1 MVCQEQQELILT
13 SNLTNVADD
22 SRKALQIFESDNH
35 PSAMGISGGKE
46 GLSLFGVMNDAESI
60 VGRRL
65 LKRWFL
71 QPTLDDSVL
80 KWRQDVVALFL
91 RPDLHCLVPEIKAHL
106 KKIKDVPGIIIR
118 MEKIQTSVA
127 DWISLF
133 SSLHNMIEL
142 QKFLGRLFGLNQD
155 ESMQSVHAESIWID
169 STTISHGLMDVPSR
183 KRQLSEHS
191 NFQKHRP
198 YSPQEEKLLK
208 TMIAKISPQL
218 VSLVRL
224 LKSIINFEDSKH
236 LGKLVVQSGIDEYLD
251 TLKDRFFSL
260 PDLLTSVAMEEMSKI
275 PVQHAIMLKV
285 EFVPQIG

>member
-1 MVCQEQQELILT
+1 
-13 SNLTNVADD
+13 
-22 SRKALQIFESDNH
+22 
-35 PSAMGISGGKE
+35 MGISGGKE

-60 VGRRL
+60 VGKRM

-80 KWRQDVVALFL
+80 HWRQDVVALFL
-91 RPDLHCLVPEIKAHL
+91 RPDLHSLIPDIKAHL

-118 MEKIQTSVA
+118 MEKIQTSVT

-142 QKFLGRLFGLNQD
+142 QKFLGRIFGLNQD
-155 ESMQSVHAESIWID
+155 ESMQSLHAESMWID
-169 STTISHGLMDVPSR
+169 STTISRGLEEPSR

-191 NFQKHRP
+191 NLQKHRP
-198 YSPQEEKLLK
+198 YLLQEEKLLK
-208 TMIAKISPQL
+208 AIIAKISPQL
-218 VSLVRL
+218 INLVRL

-275 PVQHAIMLKV
+275 PVHTAIMLKV

>member
-1 MVCQEQQELILT
+1 M
-13 SNLTNVADD
+13 NLTNFVDD

-35 PSAMGISGGKE
+35 PSVMGISGGKE

-60 VGRRL
+60 VGKRM

-71 QPTLDDSVL
+71 QPTLDDTVL
-80 KWRQDVVALFL
+80 NWRQDIVALFL
-91 RPDLHCLVPEIKAHL
+91 RPDLYCLVPDIKAHL
-106 KKIKDVPGIIIR
+106 KKIKDVPGIIVR
-118 MEKIQTSVA
+118 MEKIQSSVA

-133 SSLHNMIEL
+133 VSLQNIIEM

-155 ESMQSVHAESIWID
+155 ESVQSVHAESMWID
-169 STTISHGLMDVPSR
+169 STTLSGGLDGPSR

-191 NFQKHRP
+191 NFQKSRP
-198 YSPQEEKLLK
+198 YSLQEEKLLK
-208 TMIAKISPQL
+208 AIMAKISPQL
-218 VSLVRL
+218 VSLIRL

-251 TLKDRFFSL
+251 TLKERFFTL

-275 PVQHAIMLKV
+275 PVQCAIMLKV

>member
-1 MVCQEQQELILT
+1 VLQDYKSKFSRLIII
-13 SNLTNVADD
+13 ADD
-22 SRKALQIFESDNH
+22 SRKALQIFESDKH

-46 GLSLFGVMNDAESI
+46 GLSLFVVMNDAESI
-60 VGRRL
+60 VGKRM

-71 QPTLDDSVL
+71 QPTLDDYVL
-80 KWRQDVVALFL
+80 NWRQDVVALFL
-91 RPDLHCLVPEIKAHL
+91 RPDLHSLIPDVKAHL

-118 MEKIQTSVA
+118 MEKIQASVA

-133 SSLHNMIEL
+133 GSLHNMVEL
-142 QKFLGRLFGLNQD
+142 QKFLGRSFGLSQD

-169 STTISHGLMDVPSR
+169 STIISRGLDEPSR
-183 KRQLSEHS
+183 KRALSENS
-191 NFQKHRP
+191 NFQRHRP
-198 YSPQEEKLLK
+198 FSPEEEKLLK
-208 TMIAKISPQL
+208 AIIAKISPQL
-218 VSLVRL
+218 ISLIRL

-236 LGKLVVQSGIDEYLD
+236 LGKLVVQSGIDDYLD

-275 PVQHAIMLKV
+275 PVHHEIMLKV

>member
-1 MVCQEQQELILT
+1 MLQDYKSKFSRLIII
-13 SNLTNVADD
+13 ADD
-22 SRKALQIFESDNH
+22 SRKALQIFESDKH
-35 PSAMGISGGKE
+35 PSARGISGGKE

-60 VGRRL
+60 VGKRM

-80 KWRQDVVALFL
+80 NWRQDVVALFL
-91 RPDLHCLVPEIKAHL
+91 RPDLHSLIPDVKAHL

-118 MEKIQTSVA
+118 MEKIQASVA

-133 SSLHNMIEL
+133 GSLHNMVEL
-142 QKFLGRLFGLNQD
+142 QKFLGRSLGLSQD
-155 ESMQSVHAESIWID
+155 ESMQSLHAESIWID
-169 STTISHGLMDVPSR
+169 STIISRGLDEPRR
-183 KRQLSEHS
+183 KRALSENS
-191 NFQKHRP
+191 NFQRHRP
-198 YSPQEEKLLK
+198 FSPEEEKLLK
-208 TMIAKISPQL
+208 AIIAKISPQL
-218 VSLVRL
+218 ISLIRL

-236 LGKLVVQSGIDEYLD
+236 LGKLVVQSGIDDYLD

-275 PVQHAIMLKV
+275 PVHHEIMLKV

>member
-1 MVCQEQQELILT
+1 MLPKNKFDTFIA
-13 SNLTNVADD
+13 NFIADE

-35 PSAMGISGGKE
+35 PSVMGISGGKE

-60 VGRRL
+60 VGKRM

-80 KWRQDVVALFL
+80 HWRQDVVALFL
-91 RPDLHCLVPEIKAHL
+91 RPDLHSLIPDIKAHL

-118 MEKIQTSVA
+118 MEKIQTSVT

-142 QKFLGRLFGLNQD
+142 QKFLGRIFGLNQD
-155 ESMQSVHAESIWID
+155 ETMQSLHTESVWID
-169 STTISHGLMDVPSR
+169 STTISRGLEEPSR

-191 NFQKHRP
+191 NLQKLRP
-198 YSPQEEKLLK
+198 YLLQEEKLLK
-208 TMIAKISPQL
+208 AIIAKISPQL
-218 VSLVRL
+218 INLVRL

-275 PVQHAIMLKV
+275 PVHTAIMLKV

>member
-1 MVCQEQQELILT
+1 VLQDQKSTFLRLIT
-13 SNLTNVADD
+13 IADD
-22 SRKALQIFESDNH
+22 SRKALQIFESDKH
-35 PSAMGISGGKE
+35 PSVMGISGGKE

-60 VGRRL
+60 VGKRM

-80 KWRQDVVALFL
+80 NWRQDVVALFL
-91 RPDLHCLVPEIKAHL
+91 RPDLHSLIPDVKAHL

-118 MEKIQTSVA
+118 MEKIQASVT

-133 SSLHNMIEL
+133 GSLHNMVEL
-142 QKFLGRLFGLNQD
+142 QKFLGRLFGLSHD
-155 ESMQSVHAESIWID
+155 ESVQSVHAESIWID
-169 STTISHGLMDVPSR
+169 STIISKGLDEPSR
-183 KRQLSEHS
+183 KRALSENS
-191 NFQKHRP
+191 NFQRHRP
-198 YSPQEEKLLK
+198 FSPVEEKLLK
-208 TMIAKISPQL
+208 AIIANISPQL
-218 VSLVRL
+218 VSLIRL

-275 PVQHAIMLKV
+275 PVHHAIMLKV

>member
-1 MVCQEQQELILT
+1 MVCFAKERILILLKLT
-13 SNLTNVADD
+13 SVADE

-35 PSAMGISGGKE
+35 PSVMGISGGKE

-60 VGRRL
+60 VGKRM

-80 KWRQDVVALFL
+80 HWRQDVVALFL
-91 RPDLHCLVPEIKAHL
+91 RPDLHSLIPDIKAHL

-118 MEKIQTSVA
+118 MEKIQTSVT

-142 QKFLGRLFGLNQD
+142 QKFLGRIFGLNQD
-155 ESMQSVHAESIWID
+155 ESMQSLHAESMWID
-169 STTISHGLMDVPSR
+169 STTISRGLEEPSR

-191 NFQKHRP
+191 NLQKHRP
-198 YSPQEEKLLK
+198 YLLQEEKLLK
-208 TMIAKISPQL
+208 AIIAKISPQL
-218 VSLVRL
+218 INLVRL

-275 PVQHAIMLKV
+275 PVHTAIMLKV

>member
-1 MVCQEQQELILT
+1 MSFAT
-13 SNLTNVADD
+13 SQIVADE

-35 PSAMGISGGKE
+35 PSVMGITGGKE
-46 GLSLFGVMNDAESI
+46 GLSLYGVMNDAESV
-60 VGRRL
+60 VGKRM

-80 KWRQDVVALFL
+80 HWRQDVVALFL
-91 RPDLHCLVPEIKAHL
+91 RPDLHCLVPDIKVYL
-106 KKIKDVPGIIIR
+106 KKIKDIPGIIVR
-118 MEKIQTSVA
+118 MEKIQASVA

-133 SSLHNMIEL
+133 GSLHNMIEL
-142 QKFLGRLFGLNQD
+142 QKFLGRIFGFNQD
-155 ESMQSVHAESIWID
+155 DSIQSVHAESIWID
-169 STTISHGLMDVPSR
+169 STTISKGLDEPSK
-183 KRQLSEHS
+183 KRQQSENS

-198 YSPQEEKLLK
+198 YSLEEEKLLK
-208 TMIAKISPQL
+208 AIAAKISPQL
-218 VSLVRL
+218 VSIVRL

-236 LGKLVVQSGIDEYLD
+236 YGKLVVQSGIDEYLD

>member
-1 MVCQEQQELILT
+1 MVCFAKERILIFLKLT
-13 SNLTNVADD
+13 SVADE

-35 PSAMGISGGKE
+35 PSVMGISGGKE

-60 VGRRL
+60 VGKRM

-80 KWRQDVVALFL
+80 HWRQDVVALFL
-91 RPDLHCLVPEIKAHL
+91 RPDLHSLIPDIKAHL

-118 MEKIQTSVA
+118 MEKIQTSVT

-142 QKFLGRLFGLNQD
+142 QKFLGRIFGLNQD
-155 ESMQSVHAESIWID
+155 ESMQSLHAESMWID
-169 STTISHGLMDVPSR
+169 STTISRGLEEPSR

-191 NFQKHRP
+191 NLQKHRP
-198 YSPQEEKLLK
+198 YLLQEEKLLK
-208 TMIAKISPQL
+208 AIIAKISPQL
-218 VSLVRL
+218 INLVRL

-275 PVQHAIMLKV
+275 PVHTAIMLKV

>member
-1 MVCQEQQELILT
+1 MVCFAKERILILLKLT
-13 SNLTNVADD
+13 SVADE

-35 PSAMGISGGKE
+35 PSVMGISGGKE

-60 VGRRL
+60 VGKRM

-80 KWRQDVVALFL
+80 HWRQDVVALFL
-91 RPDLHCLVPEIKAHL
+91 RPDLHSLIPDIKAHL

-118 MEKIQTSVA
+118 MEKIQTSVT

-142 QKFLGRLFGLNQD
+142 QKFLGRIFGLNQD
-155 ESMQSVHAESIWID
+155 ESMQSLHAESMWID
-169 STTISHGLMDVPSR
+169 STTISRGLEEPSR

-191 NFQKHRP
+191 NLEKHRP
-198 YSPQEEKLLK
+198 YLLQEEKLLK
-208 TMIAKISPQL
+208 AIIAKISPQL
-218 VSLVRL
+218 INLVRL

-275 PVQHAIMLKV
+275 PVHTAIMLKV

>member
-1 MVCQEQQELILT
+1 MSIAT
-13 SNLTNVADD
+13 SQIVADE

-35 PSAMGISGGKE
+35 PSVMGITGGKE
-46 GLSLFGVMNDAESI
+46 GLSLYGVMNDAESV
-60 VGRRL
+60 VGKRM

-80 KWRQDVVALFL
+80 HWRQDVVALFL
-91 RPDLHCLVPEIKAHL
+91 RPDLHCLVPDIKVYL
-106 KKIKDVPGIIIR
+106 KKIKDIPGIIVR
-118 MEKIQTSVA
+118 MEKIQASVA

-133 SSLHNMIEL
+133 GSLHNMIEL
-142 QKFLGRLFGLNQD
+142 QKFLGRIFGFNQD
-155 ESMQSVHAESIWID
+155 DSIQSVHAESIWID
-169 STTISHGLMDVPSR
+169 STTISKGLDEPSK
-183 KRQLSEHS
+183 KRQQSENS

-198 YSPQEEKLLK
+198 YSLGEEKLLK
-208 TMIAKISPQL
+208 AIAAKISPQL
-218 VSLVRL
+218 VSIVRL

-236 LGKLVVQSGIDEYLD
+236 YGKLVVQSGIDEYLD

>member
-1 MVCQEQQELILT
+1 MKLT
-13 SNLTNVADD
+13 SVADE

-35 PSAMGISGGKE
+35 PSVMGISGGKE

-60 VGRRL
+60 VGKRM

-80 KWRQDVVALFL
+80 HWRQDVVALFL
-91 RPDLHCLVPEIKAHL
+91 RPDLHSLIPDIKAHL

-118 MEKIQTSVA
+118 MEKIQTSVT

-142 QKFLGRLFGLNQD
+142 QKFLGRIFGLNQD
-155 ESMQSVHAESIWID
+155 ESMQSLHAESMWID
-169 STTISHGLMDVPSR
+169 STTISRGLEEPSR

-191 NFQKHRP
+191 NLQKHRP
-198 YSPQEEKLLK
+198 YLLQEEKLLK
-208 TMIAKISPQL
+208 AIIAKISPQL
-218 VSLVRL
+218 INLVRL

-275 PVQHAIMLKV
+275 PVHTAIMLKV

>member
-1 MVCQEQQELILT
+1 MLQDYKSKFSRLIII
-13 SNLTNVADD
+13 ADD
-22 SRKALQIFESDNH
+22 SRKALQIFESDKH

-46 GLSLFGVMNDAESI
+46 GLSLFVVMNDAESI
-60 VGRRL
+60 VGKRM

-71 QPTLDDSVL
+71 QPTLDDYVL
-80 KWRQDVVALFL
+80 NWRQDVVALFL
-91 RPDLHCLVPEIKAHL
+91 RPDLHSLIPDVKAHL

-118 MEKIQTSVA
+118 MEKIQASVA

-133 SSLHNMIEL
+133 GSLHNMVEL
-142 QKFLGRLFGLNQD
+142 QKFLGRSFGLSQD

-169 STTISHGLMDVPSR
+169 STIISRGLDEPSR
-183 KRQLSEHS
+183 KRALSENS
-191 NFQKHRP
+191 NFQRHRP
-198 YSPQEEKLLK
+198 FSPEEEKLLK
-208 TMIAKISPQL
+208 AIIAKISPQL
-218 VSLVRL
+218 ISLIRL

-236 LGKLVVQSGIDEYLD
+236 LGKLVVQSGIDDYLD

-275 PVQHAIMLKV
+275 PVHHEIMLKV